1 MASTFTTNIGVEKPG
16 TGDKAGTWGTM
27 TNTNMDLVDE
37 ATNGVVSVTLSATG
51 SSGSPND
58 LPITNGASSNGRNK
72 FIEFVDSGDIGGNVF
87 VQLTPNDAE
96 KVVFVRNSLS
106 GSRSIFI
113 FQGTYNTGRDVEL
126 LNGKDYVLKF
136 PGGGSSST
144 VVNVLDNPVIGT
156 NLTVTGDATVG
167 DDLSL
172 TSDSS
177 VLSFGADSDV
187 TFTHA
192 ADAGVTMAVTG
203 NNIPIFKIFEDKND
217 SSGGPQL
224 TLTREYASTT
234 PADDDQGGTIIF
246 QMENDNNETNTM
258 CQISTIN
265 ADVTDGSEKGE
276 FQFYV
281 KDGGSSSTV
290 VNVLDNPVIGTNLTV
305 TGDATVG
312 DDLSL
317 TSDSSV
323 LSFGADSDV
332 TFTHVADSGVTMAVT
347 GNNIPIF
354 KISEDRNDSSG
365 GPQVILTRE
374 YASTTPADD
383 DQGGTIIFQME
394 NDNDETN
401 TMCQISTINADVTD
415 GSEKGEF
422 QFYVKDGSSFPNILK
437 IGVGNSNVREVL
449 PGADSAA
456 ILGTDSNYSNT
467 GSGVLKWLRVHA
479 DRLVSGTGTTFS
491 ASGTAVALGLA
502 SGESGIAVRT
512 GETTMSPMT
521 FEVGSSTVG
530 SISCTSDATSYN
542 TTSDYRLKENIVDMS
557 GAMDRI
563 KELKPKRFNF
573 KTNTD
578 KTVDGFLAHEA
589 QKVVPEAVTG
599 EKDGLLNGQILAQSI
614 DQSKLIP
621 LLTGALQEAL
631 AEIDA
636 LKVRVAFL
644 EEK

>member
-187 TFTHA
+187 TFTHV
-192 ADAGVTMAVTG
+192 ADSGVTMAVTG

-281 KDGGSSSTV
+281 KDGGSFPVVTSTC
-290 VNVLDNPVIGTNLTV
+290 G
-305 TGDATVG
+305 
-312 DDLSL
+312 
-317 TSDSSV
+317 
-323 LSFGADSDV
+323 
-332 TFTHVADSGVTMAVT
+332 
-347 GNNIPIF
+347 
-354 KISEDRNDSSG
+354 
-365 GPQVILTRE
+365 
-374 YASTTPADD
+374 
-383 DQGGTIIFQME
+383 
-394 NDNDETN
+394 
-401 TMCQISTINADVTD
+401 
-415 GSEKGEF
+415 
-422 QFYVKDGSSFPNILK
+422 
-437 IGVGNSNVREVL
+437 
-449 PGADSAA
+449 
-456 ILGTDSNYSNT
+456 
-467 GSGVLKWLRVHA
+467 
-479 DRLVSGTGTTFS
+479 
-491 ASGTAVALGLA
+491 
-502 SGESGIAVRT
+502 
-512 GETTMSPMT
+512 
-521 FEVGSSTVG
+521 
-530 SISCTSDATSYN
+530 
-542 TTSDYRLKENIVDMS
+542 
-557 GAMDRI
+557 
-563 KELKPKRFNF
+563 
-573 KTNTD
+573 
-578 KTVDGFLAHEA
+578 
-589 QKVVPEAVTG
+589 
-599 EKDGLLNGQILAQSI
+599 
-614 DQSKLIP
+614 
-621 LLTGALQEAL
+621 
-631 AEIDA
+631 
-636 LKVRVAFL
+636 
-644 EEK
+644 

>member
-1 MASTFTTNIGVEKPG
+1 
-16 TGDKAGTWGTM
+16 
-27 TNTNMDLVDE
+27 
-37 ATNGVVSVTLSATG
+37 
-51 SSGSPND
+51 
-58 LPITNGASSNGRNK
+58 
-72 FIEFVDSGDIGGNVF
+72 
-87 VQLTPNDAE
+87 
-96 KVVFVRNSLS
+96 
-106 GSRSIFI
+106 
-113 FQGTYNTGRDVEL
+113 
-126 LNGKDYVLKF
+126 
-136 PGGGSSST
+136 
-144 VVNVLDNPVIGT
+144 
-156 NLTVTGDATVG
+156 
-167 DDLSL
+167 
-172 TSDSS
+172 
-177 VLSFGADSDV
+177 
-187 TFTHA
+187 
-192 ADAGVTMAVTG
+192 MAVTG

-224 TLTREYASTT
+224 T
-234 PADDDQGGTIIF
+234 
-246 QMENDNNETNTM
+246 
-258 CQISTIN
+258 
-265 ADVTDGSEKGE
+265 
-276 FQFYV
+276 
-281 KDGGSSSTV
+281 
-290 VNVLDNPVIGTNLTV
+290 
-305 TGDATVG
+305 
-312 DDLSL
+312 
-317 TSDSSV
+317 
-323 LSFGADSDV
+323 
-332 TFTHVADSGVTMAVT
+332 
-347 GNNIPIF
+347 
-354 KISEDRNDSSG
+354 
-365 GPQVILTRE
+365 LTRE

>member
-187 TFTHA
+187 TFTHT
-192 ADAGVTMAVTG
+192 ADSGVTMAVTG

-281 KDGGSSSTV
+281 KDGG
-290 VNVLDNPVIGTNLTV
+290 
-305 TGDATVG
+305 
-312 DDLSL
+312 
-317 TSDSSV
+317 
-323 LSFGADSDV
+323 
-332 TFTHVADSGVTMAVT
+332 
-347 GNNIPIF
+347 
-354 KISEDRNDSSG
+354 
-365 GPQVILTRE
+365 
-374 YASTTPADD
+374 
-383 DQGGTIIFQME
+383 
-394 NDNDETN
+394 
-401 TMCQISTINADVTD
+401 
-415 GSEKGEF
+415 
-422 QFYVKDGSSFPNILK
+422 SFPNILK

-557 GAMDRI
+557 GAIDRV
-563 KELKPKRFNF
+563 KQLKPKRFNF
-573 KTNTD
+573 KTNTNN
-578 KTVDGFLAHEA
+578 TVDGFLAHEA

-599 EKDGLLNGQILAQSI
+599 DKDGILNGEILAQSI

-636 LKVRVAFL
+636 LKVRVSVL
-644 EEK
+644 EQDK

>member
-1 MASTFTTNIGVEKPG
+1 MTSTFTANLGIEKPA
-16 TGDKAGTWGTM
+16 TGDRSGTWGTM
-27 TNTNMDLVDE
+27 TNTNMDIIDR
-37 ATNGVVSVTLSATG
+37 AIAGVGAITLSGTTHTLTTTDG
-51 SSGSPND
+51 SLTDGQFRVLVLGGSPSGTNTITISPND
-58 LPITNGASSNGRNK
+58 MDKLY
-72 FIEFVDSGDIGGNVF
+72 FVVNNSGQSVIFTQG
-87 VQLTPNDAE
+87 
-96 KVVFVRNSLS
+96 S
-106 GSRSIFI
+106 GSNVTI
-113 FQGTYNTGRDVEL
+113 
-126 LNGKDYVLKF
+126 LNGGADIIYAD
-136 PGGGSSST
+136 GGGSGAAVASFLANDIT
-144 VVNVLDNPVIGT
+144 F
-156 NLTVTGDATVG
+156 G
-167 DDLSL
+167 DDVSLKSDGAVLSFGSDNDTTL
-172 TSDSS
+172 THTDGTGLTLNSTNKITFGDVASFIQQSSDGVLRLDGEATIDLNASTAVTVSNDLKLDSDSS
-177 VLSFGADSDV
+177 VLSFGS
-187 TFTHA
+187 
-192 ADAGVTMAVTG
+192 
-203 NNIPIFKIFEDKND
+203 
-217 SSGGPQL
+217 
-224 TLTREYASTT
+224 
-234 PADDDQGGTIIF
+234 
-246 QMENDNNETNTM
+246 
-258 CQISTIN
+258 
-265 ADVTDGSEKGE
+265 
-276 FQFYV
+276 
-281 KDGGSSSTV
+281 
-290 VNVLDNPVIGTNLTV
+290 
-305 TGDATVG
+305 
-312 DDLSL
+312 
-317 TSDSSV
+317 
-323 LSFGADSDV
+323 DSDV